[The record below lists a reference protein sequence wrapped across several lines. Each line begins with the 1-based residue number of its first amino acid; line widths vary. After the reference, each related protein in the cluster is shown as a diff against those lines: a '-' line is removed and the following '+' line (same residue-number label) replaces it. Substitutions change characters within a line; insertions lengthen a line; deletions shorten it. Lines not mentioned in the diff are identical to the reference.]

1 MRKNKKM
8 EEMEKALR
16 NAVKKS
22 IFLCMSGLTGYLEK
36 KIGRLLVHV
45 TFMLDEF
52 LNVALPDEYC
62 FLLSTIR
69 SREIMLPDEVRK
81 MDNKKCLIFIRGFD
95 PILDDKYNQPIQPP
109 NVFADS
115 RRGWSSL

>member
-45 TFMLDEF
+45 
-52 LNVALPDEYC
+52 
-62 FLLSTIR
+62 I
-69 SREIMLPDEVRK
+69 
-81 MDNKKCLIFIRGFD
+81 DNKEQGN
-95 PILDDKYNQPIQPP
+95 Y
-109 NVFADS
+109 AA
-115 RRGWSSL
+115 G